1 MKRNLLTQIKNEWR
15 DNLWL
20 VIELAIVAVAIWALS
35 FTLYD
40 TLRPKFDDK
49 GYDIDNVYKIT
60 LKSLGKDSPEYVDM
74 VIGRKPPTS
83 MTEKP

>member
-49 GYDIDNVYKIT
+49 GYDIDNVSEKTVRNMWIW
-60 LKSLGKDSPEYVDM
+60 